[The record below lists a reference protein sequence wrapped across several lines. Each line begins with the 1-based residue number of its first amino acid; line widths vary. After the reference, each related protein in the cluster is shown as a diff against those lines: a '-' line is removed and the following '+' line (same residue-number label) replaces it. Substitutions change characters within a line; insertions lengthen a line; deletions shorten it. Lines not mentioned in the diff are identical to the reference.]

1 MADIHVKDENP
12 LYKLKDA
19 VLEQTEK
26 VETALRE
33 FESKGAAIDKE
44 TAEVRAA
51 LEQTRGLLENVNKR
65 MDEMD
70 KQLPRGEKH
79 YTAANGEDARARA
92 REGVGMMVVDLAR
105 KARGLDEKYDFWKNA
120 RTQKEG
126 NVYTGGTPD
135 AGGGVLVPPEQANE
149 IIRLVSNFGLAR
161 KLCRIM
167 PMTRE
172 VMRLPVATYGPTT
185 LVGQNITSSGANKA
199 VTTEASGVGQS
210 TQAFTRPEMVAT
222 RLMALDNIS
231 LEVDEDST
239 PDLMS
244 FLVDVF
250 AEAVALA
257 EDFQVLRA
265 DHTPFTGVMV
275 ETGTAGIHTLPSG
288 STSFKNIKW
297 NDLIA
302 IYNKVDEK
310 LQENGVWVMSN
321 YVWNQIQTA
330 MVDNNGRPF
339 NLADNVSSVTE
350 ASPRRLL
357 GRPVYTSTVMPK
369 AADDT
374 SGSKFL
380 IYGDFKHAIFG
391 DRKRMS
397 IDISPH
403 AGFTTG
409 ELVMRVME
417 RFAFVCVN
425 QADGSNT
432 GSWSVAKTYS

>member
-12 LYKLKDA
+12 LYKLKEA
-19 VLEQTEK
+19 VLEQTDK
-26 VETALRE
+26 VESALRS
-33 FESKGAAIDKE
+33 FEEKGAAIDKE
-44 TAEVRAA
+44 TSEVKAS

-65 MDEMD
+65 MDELD
-70 KQLPRGEKH
+70 KQLPKGSKT
-79 YTAANGEDARARA
+79 YLPANGEDARAKA

-105 KARGLDEKYDFWKNA
+105 KARGLEEKYDFWKNA

-126 NVYTGGTPD
+126 AVYTGGTPD
-135 AGGGVLVPPEQANE
+135 PGGGVLVPPEQANE

-172 VMRLPVATYGPTT
+172 VMRMPVATYSPTT
-185 LVGQNITSSGANKA
+185 LVAGNITASGANKA
-199 VTTEASGVGQS
+199 VTTESSGVEQS
-210 TQAFTRPEMVAT
+210 TQAFTRPELVAT
-222 RLMALDNIS
+222 RLMALDTIS
-231 LEVDEDST
+231 IEVDEDST
-239 PDLMS
+239 PELMS

-275 ETGTAGIHTLPSG
+275 ETGAAGIYTLPSG
-288 STSFKNIKW
+288 SVSFKNIKW
-297 NDLIA
+297 QDLIG

-310 LQENGVWVMSN
+310 IQENGVWVMSN

-339 NLADNVSSVTE
+339 NLADNQSAVTE
-350 ASPRRLL
+350 GSPRRLL
-357 GRPVYTSTVMPK
+357 GRPVYTSTMMPK
-369 AADDT
+369 ASNDAT
-374 SGSKFL
+374 NNKFL
-380 IYGDFKHAIFG
+380 IYGDFKYAIFG

-409 ELVMRVME
+409 DLMMRVME
-417 RFAFVCVN
+417 RFAFQCVM
-425 QADGSNT
+425 QADASNA
-432 GSWSVAKTYS
+432 GAWAVAKTA

>member
-12 LYKLKDA
+12 LYKLKEA
-19 VLEQTEK
+19 VLEQTDK
-26 VETALRE
+26 VEAALRS
-33 FESKGAAIDKE
+33 FEDKGAAIDKE
-44 TAEVRAA
+44 TAEVKAS

-70 KQLPRGEKH
+70 KALPKGSKH
-79 YTAANGEDARARA
+79 YVPANGEDARARA

-105 KARGLDEKYDFWKNA
+105 RARGMEEKYDFWKNA

-126 NVYTGGTPD
+126 AVYTGGTPD
-135 AGGGVLVPPEQANE
+135 PGGGVLVPPEQANE

-185 LVGQNITSSGANKA
+185 LVGGNYTITPSGSAATFNESQAGVQGSQN
-199 VTTEASGVGQS
+199 
-210 TQAFTRPEMVAT
+210 FTRPELVAT
-222 RLMALDNIS
+222 RLMALDTIS
-231 LEVDEDST
+231 IEVDEDST

-257 EDFQVLRA
+257 EDYQVLMA
-265 DHTPFTGVMV
+265 DHTPFTGAMI
-275 ETGTAGIHTLPSG
+275 ETGAAGIYTLPSG
-288 STSFKNIKW
+288 SVSFKNIKW
-297 NDLIA
+297 ADLTQ

-310 LQENGVWVMSN
+310 IQDNGVWVMSN
-321 YVWNQIQTA
+321 YVWNQIQVA

-339 NLADNVSSVTE
+339 NLADNQSAVTE
-350 ASPRRLL
+350 GSPRRLL

-369 AADDT
+369 SSNDAT
-374 SGSKFL
+374 GNKFL
-380 IYGDFKHAIFG
+380 IYGDFQYAIFG

-409 ELVMRVME
+409 DLVMRVME
-417 RFAFVCVN
+417 RFAFQCVN
-425 QADGSNT
+425 QATASAAGA
-432 GSWSVAKTYS
+432 WAVAKTA